1 MLVFT
6 FYSGLHFVPLPGS
19 FIASQGLLNSSSTG
33 SRELENRWVEGR
45 RVGLGGRE
53 RDREKLARIWHRSCV
68 VQGTR
73 ARKML
78 LQPWPRFTWATNPDQ
93 PSPAELGKTPV
104 NSCPS
109 MEVGFLCPSGMDESK
124 WQHRGMDSCSKGL
137 RCTEQSPPQLS
148 AGPSGTAGHLLALP
162 SPLMLTAVQASL
174 AHGLILASPSPLPR
188 AELRHV

>member
-1 MLVFT
+1 MRT
-6 FYSGLHFVPLPGS
+6 G
-19 FIASQGLLNSSSTG
+19 G
-33 SRELENRWVEGR
+33 SREGEWVWEA
-45 RVGLGGRE
+45 GRE
-53 RDREKLARIWHRSCV
+53 TGKKQPRIWHRSCV

-78 LQPWPRFTWATNPDQ
+78 FQPQPRFTWATNPDQ
-93 PSPAELGKTPV
+93 PSPAELGKIPM

-109 MEVGFLCPSGMDESK
+109 MEAGFLCPSGMDESK
-124 WQHRGMDSCSKGL
+124 HRGVDSCSKGL

-162 SPLMLTAVQASL
+162 SPLTLTAVQASL